1 MERKQKFFTVRSCL
15 NEKDSKNTESNY
27 RPVNMLLTISKIY
40 EKCIFSQI
48 SNCFEKILSRYQF
61 GFGKGHST
69 QQCLLVMIEKWR
81 QSLGKG
87 GHYGAPLTDLSK
99 AFDCLSHDL
108 LIAKLHAHGFDIPA
122 LRLPHNYLTTKKHR
136 VKIDSTFSSWEEILF
151 DVPQGSFLGSLLFNI
166 FLCDLFLLINDIDIA
181 SYADDNTPYT
191 VHKSPEKVIKVL
203 KDTSVDLLPWFRNNG
218 TKANAD
224 KCHLLV
230 NSKEKVCTKIGSYNI
245 ESSEQQKLLGVLIDN
260 KLTFEKHI
268 NNLCTKASQKL
279 NALCRVSSFM
289 STNKKRLVM
298 KTFISSQFSYCPLIW
313 MNHSR
318 TLNNKI
324 NRIHERSLRVVHN
337 DKATF
342 KELLDKSKL

>member
-1 MERKQKFFTVRSCL
+1 MERKQKFFAVRSCL
-15 NEKDSKNTESNY
+15 NEKDSKNAESNY

-61 GFGKGHST
+61 GFEKGHST

-151 DVPQGSFLGSLLFNI
+151 GVPQGSILGPLLFNI
-166 FLCDLFLLINDIDIA
+166 F
-181 SYADDNTPYT
+181 Y
-191 VHKSPEKVIKVL
+191 VIY
-203 KDTSVDLLPWFRNNG
+203 F
-218 TKANAD
+218 
-224 KCHLLV
+224 
-230 NSKEKVCTKIGSYNI
+230 
-245 ESSEQQKLLGVLIDN
+245 
-260 KLTFEKHI
+260 
-268 NNLCTKASQKL
+268 
-279 NALCRVSSFM
+279 
-289 STNKKRLVM
+289 
-298 KTFISSQFSYCPLIW
+298 FS
-313 MNHSR
+313 
-318 TLNNKI
+318 
-324 NRIHERSLRVVHN
+324 
-337 DKATF
+337 
-342 KELLDKSKL
+342 